1 VQSKAD
7 RDGAIDE
14 MLKKVLR
21 TEAAHAT
28 VSDECLDGE
37 SIAAWKDGALPSAG
51 AHIETHLSQCARCQA
66 VLAAL
71 VRSTP
76 PPAAVPSL
84 WQRWH
89 LRWAVPIAAAA
100 SAVALWFAVPSDQRA
115 VVSQQ
120 RATLE
125 DSRPSV
131 ASSPAPPPAAAAE
144 PREQMTG
151 NQERRADV
159 RGRQQALAKNSDQPS
174 ASADKAAPPALERD
188 TAAAES
194 LREGTAA
201 PQTAPAAP
209 PPERRELSAQ
219 RQAQAIVEALAPDPA
234 NRWRIVNR
242 ARIERSTDSGASW
255 QAVAFPETTDLA
267 AIRALSA
274 LSAIVTT
281 SDGRQL
287 RTDDAG
293 ITWTPIRD

>member
-1 VQSKAD
+1 
-7 RDGAIDE
+7 
-14 MLKKVLR
+14 
-21 TEAAHAT
+21 
-28 VSDECLDGE
+28 
-37 SIAAWKDGALPSAG
+37 
-51 AHIETHLSQCARCQA
+51 
-66 VLAAL
+66 
-71 VRSTP
+71 
-76 PPAAVPSL
+76 VPSL

-100 SAVALWFAVPSDQRA
+100 SAVALWFAVPSDQR
-115 VVSQQ
+115 VVAPQ
-120 RATLE
+120 RPALE
-125 DSRPSV
+125 DSRQSV
-131 ASSPAPPPAAAAE
+131 TSSPAPPPAAAEESRDQA
-144 PREQMTG
+144 TG

-159 RGRQQALAKNSDQPS
+159 EALRQRPAKKLDEPS

-188 TAAAES
+188 TAAARS
-194 LREGTAA
+194 LPETAA
-201 PQTAPAAP
+201 VPQTAPAAP

-219 RQAQAIVEALAPDPA
+219 GQAPTLVEAVASDPA

-242 ARIERSTDSGASW
+242 AQIERSMDSGASW
-255 QAVAFPETTDLA
+255 QAVAFPETTDLV